1 MGKDVRNTFGRNEKS
16 LAVQLPSLLC
26 QVGNSLS
33 FLAVHALFDSF
44 GFTSGHHM
52 SAFFVALCTVVR
64 FVPAFVP
71 SFRHE
76 ISAAPPRGGL

>member
-1 MGKDVRNTFGRNEKS
+1 
-16 LAVQLPSLLC
+16 
-26 QVGNSLS
+26 
-33 FLAVHALFDSF
+33 
-44 GFTSGHHM
+44 M